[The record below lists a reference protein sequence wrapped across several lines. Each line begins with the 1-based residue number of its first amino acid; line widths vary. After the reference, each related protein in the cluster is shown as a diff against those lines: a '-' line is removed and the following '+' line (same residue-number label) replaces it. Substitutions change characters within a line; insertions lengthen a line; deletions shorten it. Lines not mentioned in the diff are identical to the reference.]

1 MAKKKKQ
8 LTVKQQQKRYRTYQ
22 YLTFGGEF
30 LSVLTPFIVM
40 GAINYQ
46 EWFMVEEGWKVGLGG
61 ALALALM
68 GIATFLL
75 TKKKENKEL
84 TDGFITFLIGWFMVA
99 FIFKLLSSIMDQI
112 FQIMLFGGIGIL
124 GAFGLDIWSKDFKK
138 KADTYKEVLGEVKTD
153 TLKEKARKE
162 LELEKENKVEF

>member
-1 MAKKKKQ
+1 MAKEKKQ

-30 LSVLTPFIVM
+30 VSVLTPFVVM

-46 EWFMVEEGWKVGLGG
+46 EWFMVEEGWKIGLGG

-68 GIATFLL
+68 GIAIFLL

-112 FQIMLFGGIGIL
+112 FQIMMFGGIGIL

-153 TLKEKARKE
+153 TLKEKAKK
-162 LELEKENKVEF
+162 ELEKENKVEF